1 MNGGTRIIAIGGNGE
16 EPGRDDFQLQ
26 SEASPPEAIVED
38 APEEEEMPAPRSR
51 GWLLPVVAGLIVV
64 AWTMAFIWAK
74 QAEIAAFPPA
84 QWPTLIGDWT
94 LPVLLVCVLWLLAM
108 RTSRREAGRFGDAAQ
123 RLSEE
128 SIRLE
133 TRLATVNRELSL
145 AREFIAAQSRDLESL
160 GRVAADRLSQNADR
174 LAALIREND
183 ARVETIGTV
192 SQAALENMEK
202 LRGQLPVIAS
212 SAKDVT
218 NNIGNAGRTAQSQLQ
233 DMVNGFGRL
242 NDFGQASERQVQK
255 LRGFVDEA
263 ISEFARQAEQLD
275 GIASAR
281 FTSLAERGAEFRTQ
295 LDGHEIDALAAIR
308 SRAAAMAEELEQ
320 TRHQLDGQE
329 AESLTSLRSRLT
341 ALRDEGASVSRS
353 LRDGEGRAVEAWQAA
368 ATTVEETVRGRI
380 AILAEELEKTRQQV
394 NSAEAESLAALHTR
408 LFALRDEGAAI
419 SRTLRDGENKALDT
433 LTAGLARTEAELRGR
448 AAAMAQDIEALHDQ
462 LDTSEAE
469 SLTSLRARVTALRD
483 EGSNIARALREGE
496 ARALDSWQAA
506 IARMEEALTQAIAS
520 VDQADSQSAQSARA
534 RLNALLDEGDRFE
547 AGLAER
553 ARIFSGELN
562 RKRAEGEASDQQA
575 LARLAE
581 QLSVLDAEIADR
593 RSGHERQSAILVAHA
608 ETIGNRLGTLGQQM
622 VDIATQGGEA
632 EATIGAS
639 LDTLAQKLTA
649 SRSALTGTDEKIAAL
664 TDASVRLLEL
674 LQASVAQTGH
684 DLPQAMASSEQRLA
698 DIERRAAELD
708 AAVGAARSQGE
719 ELSRLVTISSADL
732 RAALGE
738 METLHDRLGERSGA
752 HGATLAELRATLDT
766 IEVHNERIAASA
778 RDELST
784 AIDALAAS
792 VGGAV
797 SGIRDDGAKAV
808 SALAG
813 QLGKESAAAIDKAMR
828 TSANEVAGQLEQAA
842 SHAAG
847 VAREAAIQLRD
858 QLAKVDDLAGNLE
871 RRVAHA
877 RQRAE
882 EQVDND
888 FTRRVALLTES
899 LNSNAID
906 IAKAMSTDV
915 SDTAWAAYLR
925 GDRGI
930 FTRRAVR
937 LLDNGE
943 AKAVAQIYERDD
955 EFREHVRRFIHDFEA
970 ILRQVLSARDGHALG
985 VTLLSSDMGK
995 LYVALAQAIERLRN

>member
-16 EPGRDDFQLQ
+16 EPGRDEFPLTH
-26 SEASPPEAIVED
+26 EAPAAEVVADES
-38 APEEEEMPAPRSR
+38 PEEEYTPAPRDL
-51 GWLLPVVAGLIVV
+51 GWLLPAAAVLVIL
-64 AWTMAFIWAK
+64 AWTAAFAWAK
-74 QAEIAAFPPA
+74 QPQMAALPPG
-84 QWPTLIGDWT
+84 QWPALIGDWAT
-94 LPVLLVCVLWLLAM
+94 PVLLVCVVWLLAM
-108 RTSRREAGRFGDAAQ
+108 RNSRREAGRFGDAAQ

-128 SIRLE
+128 SVRLE
-133 TRLATVNRELSL
+133 SRLATVNRELSL
-145 AREFIAAQSRDLESL
+145 AREFIAAQARDLESL

-242 NDFGQASERQVQK
+242 NEFGQASERQIQK
-255 LRGFVDEA
+255 LRGFVDETIA
-263 ISEFARQAEQLD
+263 EFARQAEQLD
-275 GIASAR
+275 TIAGAR
-281 FTSLAERGAEFRTQ
+281 FASLAERGAEFRTQ
-295 LDGHEIDALAAIR
+295 LDGHEVEALAAIR
-308 SRAAAMAEELEQ
+308 SRSAAMAEELEQ
-320 TRHQLDGQE
+320 TRHQLDGHE
-329 AESLTSLRSRLT
+329 AESLTSLRSRLG
-341 ALRDEGASVSRS
+341 ALRDESAAISRA
-353 LRDGEGRAVEAWQAA
+353 LRDGEGRAVEAWQAT
-368 ATTVEETVRGRI
+368 ATTVEETVRSRI
-380 AILAEELEKTRQQV
+380 AILAEELERTRQQV

-419 SRTLRDGENKALDT
+419 SRALREGESQALDT
-433 LTAGLARTEAELRGR
+433 LNAGLARTEAELRGR

-469 SLTSLRARVTALRD
+469 SLTSLRARVAALRD
-483 EGSNIARALREGE
+483 EGANISRALRDGE
-496 ARALDSWQAA
+496 ARALDAWQAA
-506 IARMEEALTQAIAS
+506 VARTEEALLQAIAS
-520 VDQADSQSAQSARA
+520 IEQADGQAAQSVRA
-534 RLNALLDEGDRFE
+534 RLNALLEEGDRFE

-553 ARIFSGELN
+553 ARLFTNELN
-562 RKRAEGEASDQQA
+562 RRRAEGEAGDQQA
-575 LARLAE
+575 IARLAQ
-581 QLSVLDAEIADR
+581 QLSALDAEIAER
-593 RSGHERQSAILVAHA
+593 RAGHEQQSVALVAHA
-608 ETIGNRLGTLGQQM
+608 ETIGARLGTFEQQM
-622 VDIATQGGEA
+622 AEIAVRGGEA
-632 EATIGAS
+632 EVAIAAS
-639 LDTLAQKLTA
+639 LDTLAQKLIA
-649 SRSALTGTDEKIAAL
+649 SRSALTGTDEKIGAL

-674 LQASVAQTGH
+674 LQASAEQTRN

-698 DIERRAAELD
+698 EIERRAAELD
-708 AAVGAARSQGE
+708 AAVGAARTQGE
-719 ELSRLVTISSADL
+719 ELSRLVTNSGADL
-732 RAALGE
+732 RATLGE
-738 METLHDRLGERSGA
+738 MEALHDRLGERSGV
-752 HGATLAELRATLDT
+752 HRATLTELRASLDA
-766 IEVHNERIAASA
+766 IEAHSGKIATSA
-778 RDELST
+778 REELSA
-784 AIDALAAS
+784 AIDTLAAS
-792 VGGAV
+792 VKSAV
-797 SGIRDDGAKAV
+797 SGIRDDGARAV

-813 QLGKESAAAIDKAMR
+813 QLGNESAAAIDKAMR
-828 TSANEVAGQLEQAA
+828 SSANEVAGQLEQAA
-842 SHAAG
+842 AHAAG

-906 IAKAMSTDV
+906 IAKAMATDV

-943 AKAVAQIYERDD
+943 AKAVAQIYERDE

-985 VTLLSSDMGK
+985 VTLLSSDIGK
-995 LYVALAQAIERLRN
+995 LYVALAQAIERLRS